1 MGTIKKYIH
10 SWLEE
15 YGYELGYDMG
25 NAPDLPD
32 LWWVAEDRIDAEK
45 YWENKSKEGK

>member
-15 YGYELGYDMG
+15 YGYNLGYDMG

-32 LWWVAEDRIDAEK
+32 LWWVAEDRVDAED
-45 YWENKSKEGK
+45 YWKSRNVEVK